1 MGAAIFGDWN
11 SSLVYVTKA
20 HMLKAQVVK
29 RLEKTKWI
37 EISPVKLLREM
48 FTNGDLH
55 GKNRKKW

>member
-1 MGAAIFGDWN
+1 
-11 SSLVYVTKA
+11 
-20 HMLKAQVVK
+20 MLKAQVVK